1 LILSS
6 SLHFSNMDGPTM
18 TDFCSWACADQNR
31 KTSAPYAGSFDWSLK
46 KKNHQCLNIN
56 GNKQPAFLQSFAIF
70 CSFIGLQKL
79 TEVHFVW
86 STTAFHIKYI
96 LLSTLLQSYKTTK
109 LGPIKRTSIWG
120 RCFTILVSTSSTTK
134 ICHGWSIHIR
144 KMQWRTF

>member
-1 LILSS
+1 
-6 SLHFSNMDGPTM
+6 MDGPTM

-46 KKNHQCLNIN
+46 KKHHQCLNIN

-86 STTAFHIKYI
+86 SVTVLHIKYI
-96 LLSTLLQSYKTTK
+96 LLSTLLKSYKTTK
-109 LGPIKRTSIWG
+109 LHS
-120 RCFTILVSTSSTTK
+120 ILVSIFLLHLMKLSLFVLIFYILNIVTVCSN
-134 ICHGWSIHIR
+134 
-144 KMQWRTF
+144 